1 MSDTPALT
9 FIFSL
14 IILIFSVIIHEV
26 SHGYAALFL
35 GDKTAQDQGRLTLN
49 PIKHIDPIGSII
61 FPALSLLL
69 GGFVFGW
76 AKPVP
81 FNPYNLRNRKW
92 GEAIVAAAG
101 PASNFLIALAFG
113 LALRFSAALAAS
125 AAAGLVATIVLVNLM
140 LGTFNLIP
148 IPPLDGSRLLLA
160 VLPPRFENMRRT
172 LDRYGIVIIIVLIFI
187 LAPIASIVVSWL
199 FTLITG
205 IGF

>member
-1 MSDTPALT
+1 M
-9 FIFSL
+9 
-14 IILIFSVIIHEV
+14 
-26 SHGYAALFL
+26 GR
-35 GDKTAQDQGRLTLN
+35 GDSCGR
-49 PIKHIDPIGSII
+49 
-61 FPALSLLL
+61 
-69 GGFVFGW
+69 
-76 AKPVP
+76 
-81 FNPYNLRNRKW
+81 
-92 GEAIVAAAG
+92 G

-172 LDRYGIVIIIVLIFI
+172 LDRYGIVIVILLIFI